1 MSRRKWFEERKR
13 VYLLD
18 FQMPDSSDQMP
29 IGQAANLSAVDPAD
43 IVRRLHRAGAQAIYV
58 HAKDNQGNCYYDTQ
72 YGHKHRGIGG
82 RDLMR
87 EFSAACRQ
95 VDMTLLY
102 YVQTARER
110 RGGLVAS
117 YAARHADGSP
127 VVRTNAAPLTPA
139 REEAPVICL
148 IGPAREYLKNIV
160 RELAQHYDFDGYWL
174 DGFGWFGRTMICYCD
189 TCRELYREDRG
200 AELPAAAD
208 RRDEGFRRY
217 FHWRQ
222 TMNRRALHEVIGS
235 IRAVNP
241 ELTVTHNGSGFQD
254 AADAWFND
262 CDDYVSREFHYRD
275 GYGGLALW
283 CRMQDAFTPDRPYE
297 LETWRF
303 FNTGGQGGAATGDAG
318 AGGAGGSGGAT
329 RGTGAGVAAGG
340 VLTGGGGRA
349 AHHMVRAYQV
359 KPVPMLFTEMATIT
373 ANGGFVQYYDQI
385 RPGGSL
391 DQLSLDRMQA
401 AFAQVRARE
410 PWLPDA
416 AAGARRVHFADL
428 VWSKRSQDFA
438 QERHA
443 QAHLAGLEGVHEAL
457 LERHLLHGVVT
468 ERRVA
473 EGRAGSPRVLVLP
486 NVVCMSDAVAAGL
499 RRFVQAGG
507 GLVATY
513 RTSLA
518 DEFGRPR
525 DNFLLAD
532 LFGCD
537 YLEPLAFTYGYVR
550 YDRAGPLTAGLNL
563 GWPMTLYHKLQLKV
577 RARPGAEGHGVIVN
591 PMRGMMMGH
600 PPQEDTPYPAAV
612 SHRFGA
618 GRVVYFPQP
627 LGQAYHDYGHPDFRA
642 LLENAVRWAAGE
654 GPPIEVRAP
663 ATVEVVLWEHPPAV
677 AADARAAA
685 AGARTADAG
694 AAPVTPG
701 TAGADAADA
710 GTVGA
715 AAPGRVR
722 RLHLINRT
730 PGGPVRTKASVI
742 TEEIPVHGLEVRT
755 SFPVRRAVLQ
765 PAGEELA
772 VTAAEDGARFTVPRV
787 DVHAVV
793 ELS

>member
-1 MSRRKWFEERKR
+1 MSERKWFEECKR

-18 FQMPDSSDQMP
+18 FQMPDSADQMP
-29 IGQAANLSAVDPAD
+29 IGQPVNLRAVNPAA
-43 IVRRLHRAGAQAIYV
+43 IVRRLHRAGAQALYV

-72 YGHKHRGIGG
+72 YGHKHRGVGD

-87 EFSAACRQ
+87 EFSAACREAG
-95 VDMTLLY
+95 MTVLY

-110 RGGLVAS
+110 RGGLAAS

-127 VVRTNAAPLTPA
+127 VVRANAAPLTPA
-139 REEAPVICL
+139 RDEAPVICL
-148 IGPAREYLKNIV
+148 IGPGREYLKNIV
-160 RELAQHYDFDGYWL
+160 RELAQNYDFDGYWL
-174 DGFGWFGRTMICYCD
+174 DGFGWFGRTMICYCE

-200 AELPAAAD
+200 RELPAAVD

-217 FHWRQ
+217 FRWRQ
-222 TMNRRALHEVIGS
+222 TMNRRALHEIIGA

-241 ELTVTHNGSGFQD
+241 SLTVTHNGSGFQS

-297 LETWRF
+297 IETWRF
-303 FNTGGQGGAATGDAG
+303 FNTGGQGGAATGD
-318 AGGAGGSGGAT
+318 GG
-329 RGTGAGVAAGG
+329 AAGG
-340 VLTGGGGRA
+340 GRP

-359 KPVPMLFTEMATIT
+359 KPAPMLFTEMATIT

-385 RPGGSL
+385 RPEGGL

-410 PWLPDA
+410 PWLPDT
-416 AAGARRVHFADL
+416 AAGQRRVRYADL
-428 VWSKRSQDFA
+428 MWSKRSQDFA
-438 QERHA
+438 QEQHA

-473 EGRAGSPRVLVLP
+473 EGRLAEGRAGGPRVLVLP
-486 NVVCMSDAVAAGL
+486 NVTCMNDAAAVAL

-550 YDRAGPLTAGLNL
+550 YDSAGPLTADLNL

-600 PPQEDTPYPAAV
+600 PPQEETPYPAAV
-612 SHRFGA
+612 CNRFGA

-642 LLENAVRWAAGE
+642 LIENAVRWAAGE
-654 GPPIEVRAP
+654 GPPLEVSAP
-663 ATVEVVLWEHPPAV
+663 ATVEVVLWEHPPD
-677 AADARAAA
+677 AAN
-685 AGARTADAG
+685 
-694 AAPVTPG
+694 AAPE
-701 TAGADAADA
+701 
-710 GTVGA
+710 
-715 AAPGRVR
+715 RVR
-722 RLHLINRT
+722 RLHLLNRT

-742 TEEIPVHGLEVRT
+742 TEEIPVHDLEVRT
-755 SFPVRRAVLQ
+755 RFPVRRAVLQ

-772 VTAAEDGARFTVPRV
+772 VTAAQEGARFVVPRV

>member
-1 MSRRKWFEERKR
+1 MHQRKWFEARKR

-29 IGQAANLSAVDPAD
+29 VGQPSTLRAVDPAA
-43 IVRRLHRAGAQAIYV
+43 IVRRLHRAGVQALYV
-58 HAKDNQGNCYYDTQ
+58 HAKDNQGNCYYDTR
-72 YGHKHRGIGG
+72 YGHKHRGIGA

-87 EFSAACRQ
+87 EFSAACRELD
-95 VDMTLLY
+95 VTPLY

-110 RGGLVAS
+110 RGGRAAS

-139 REEAPVICL
+139 TEEAPVICL
-148 IGPAREYLKNIV
+148 LGPAREYLKNIV
-160 RELAQHYDFDGYWL
+160 RELAQNYDFDGYWL
-174 DGFGWFGRTMICYCD
+174 DGFGWFGRTMICYCA

-200 AELPAAAD
+200 RELPPAVD
-208 RRDEGFRRY
+208 RRDAGFRRY
-217 FHWRQ
+217 YRWRQ
-222 TMNRRALHEVIGS
+222 TMNRRALHEIIGA

-318 AGGAGGSGGAT
+318 RAGEGAG
-329 RGTGAGVAAGG
+329 
-340 VLTGGGGRA
+340 
-349 AHHMVRAYQV
+349 HMVRAYQV

-385 RPGGSL
+385 RPDGGL
-391 DQLSLDRMQA
+391 DQLSLERMQA
-401 AFAQVRARE
+401 AFDQVRARE

-416 AAGARRVHFADL
+416 AAGHERVHYADL

-438 QERHA
+438 QEQHA
-443 QAHLAGLEGVHEAL
+443 RAHLAGLEGVHEAL

-473 EGRAGSPRVLVLP
+473 EGRAGGPRVLVLP
-486 NVVCMSDAVAAGL
+486 NAVCMSAAVADAL

-537 YLEPLAFTYGYVR
+537 YLEPLAFTYGYMR

-563 GWPMTLYHKLQLKV
+563 GWPMTLWHKLQLKV
-577 RARPGAEGHGVIVN
+577 QVRPGAEGRGVIVN

-612 SHRFGA
+612 THRFGA

-654 GPPIEVRAP
+654 GPPLEVRAP
-663 ATVEVVLWEHPPAV
+663 ATVEAVLWQHPPP
-677 AADARAAA
+677 
-685 AGARTADAG
+685 AG
-694 AAPVTPG
+694 AA
-701 TAGADAADA
+701 D
-710 GTVGA
+710 
-715 AAPGRVR
+715 RVR

-742 TEEIPVHGLEVRT
+742 TEEIPVYELEVRT
-755 SFPVRRAVLQ
+755 RFPVRRAVLQ
-765 PAGEELA
+765 PAGEELP
-772 VTAAEDGARFTVPRV
+772 VTAAADGARFVVPRV
-787 DVHAVV
+787 DVHAIV